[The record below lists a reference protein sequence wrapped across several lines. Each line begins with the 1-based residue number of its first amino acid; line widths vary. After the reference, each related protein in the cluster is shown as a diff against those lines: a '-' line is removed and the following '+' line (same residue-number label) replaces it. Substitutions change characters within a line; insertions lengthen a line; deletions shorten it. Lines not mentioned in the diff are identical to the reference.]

1 MRIKNYSVSALNS
14 FRTCPLQFYYS
25 YIDRK
30 PAPSSAEAFV
40 GHAVHAAVHSMN
52 QDLERGRVPNLLDLL
67 SRYHG
72 YWEAG
77 WEKENVVIFRDGNDE
92 GFYRSTGERCVKFYH
107 SKHRDLMMGETVV
120 AEERMYTKLGPDAVP
135 FVVVPDRI
143 SRVVELGIPGEYVV
157 HDYKTKAKPPSGFD
171 LRTDRQLPL
180 YETALREKWPDAR
193 RVRLAWHYLALE
205 QSYEVTRE
213 RADREAVIK
222 SLLEDVAAVEAA
234 KEFPPKPSPL
244 CHWCMHWE
252 RCPAQRFRK
261 REVVDHRPVSDGPA
275 VTAPEDAAQGAK

>member
-1 MRIKNYSVSALNS
+1 MRVRNYSVSALNS
-14 FRTCPLQFYYS
+14 FRSCPLQFYYS

-30 PAPSSAEAFV
+30 PTPSSAEAFV
-40 GHAVHAAVHSMN
+40 GHAVHASVQSMN
-52 QDLERGRVPNLLDLL
+52 EKIAGGRLPNLLEALAGFHE
-67 SRYHG
+67 R
-72 YWEAG
+72 WEDG
-77 WEKENVVIFRDGNDE
+77 WQRENVVIFRDGNDE
-92 GFYRSTGERCVKFYH
+92 AFYRGVGERCVKFYH
-107 SKHRDLMMGETVV
+107 SRHRDLMMGETVV
-120 AEERMYTKLGPDAVP
+120 AEERIYTKLGPGEVP

-143 SRVVELGIPGEYVV
+143 SRVVEVGVPGEYVV
-157 HDYKTKAKPPSGFD
+157 HDYKTKAKAPSGHD

-213 RADREAVIK
+213 RAEREAVIA
-222 SLLEDVAAVEAA
+222 SLLDDVAAVEAA

-275 VTAPEDAAQGAK
+275 VTAAEPSPAAAK